1 MSWLEPVT
9 LRSSRV
15 TLAPLHRRHRDEL
28 IEAINDGELFR
39 LWYTSVPAPQTMEAE
54 IDRRLSQRLLYAAAR
69 KHASG
74 AAFAINWT

>member
-28 IEAINDGELFR
+28 IEAVNDGELFR

-54 IDRRLSQRLLYAAAR
+54 IDRRLSQQAA
-69 KHASG
+69 G
-74 AAFAINWT
+74 